1 MSRDARRELLEDLRR
16 QLRQIERTPRRG
28 EGPPVV
34 STGVEALD
42 RLLPDGGLGAG
53 TLLEWLGEG
62 EGSGAATLAV
72 VLSGR
77 LLQVRG
83 GGAVVIDGPRE
94 FYPPAADALGIPLD
108 RLVVV
113 QPANARDA
121 LWALEQ
127 SLRSAGVTA
136 ALSWVEELDDRTFR
150 RLQLAAEAGGGVGML
165 LRPGR
170 CRAGPSWAEARLEV
184 QPQPAGGRPL
194 PRPRPG
200 RASEERRLPAVAASS
215 RRRWRVELLHG
226 RGRAG
231 GEAIELEL
239 SHEADTVCL
248 AAALADPAPAARA
261 ARA

>member
-16 QLRQIERTPRRG
+16 QLRQIERAPRRA
-28 EGPPVV
+28 EGSPVV
-34 STGVEALD
+34 STGVGALD

-53 TLLEWLGEG
+53 TLLEWLGDG

-113 QPANARDA
+113 QPANTRDA

-136 ALSWVEELDDRTFR
+136 ALSWVEELDDRSFR

-165 LRPGR
+165 VRPSR
-170 CRAGPSWAEARLEV
+170 CRAGPLWAEARLEV
-184 QPQPAGGRPL
+184 QPQPVGGRPL
-194 PRPRPG
+194 PRGR
-200 RASEERRLPAVAASS
+200 RASGLPAVAASS

-226 RGRAG
+226 RSGAG

-248 AAALADPAPAARA
+248 AAALADPAPGARA